1 MNTDINILYVD
12 DEFLN
17 LQIFKFNFGKKFNV
31 LVADSGDEGL
41 RILADNAS
49 ISIVISDMKMPNMS
63 GLEFIEIAKRMY
75 PSICFY
81 ILTGFGM
88 NEEIQKAMDEKLINR
103 YFSKPLNLP
112 LIESEIL
119 NATGQNR

>member
-63 GLEFIEIAKRMY
+63 GLAFIEIAKRMY